1 MVQNSDVILTM
12 YIMLSENN
20 LMWHNSQN
28 TDLSKQI
35 QRNLLG
41 KASGWIF
48 EFFELEVLEDIVSHL
63 VTMLD
68 SA

>member
-1 MVQNSDVILTM
+1 MC
-12 YIMLSENN
+12 IMLSEND

-48 EFFELEVLEDIVSHL
+48 EFCKLEVLEDIVSYL
-63 VTMLD
+63 VIILD
-68 SA
+68 RA

>member
-1 MVQNSDVILTM
+1 MILTM
-12 YIMLSENN
+12 CIMLSENN

-48 EFFELEVLEDIVSHL
+48 EFPKLEVLEDIVSYL

-68 SA
+68 RA

>member
-12 YIMLSENN
+12 CIMLSENN

-48 EFFELEVLEDIVSHL
+48 EFFKLEVLEDIFSYL
-63 VTMLD
+63 VTMLIK
-68 SA
+68 A